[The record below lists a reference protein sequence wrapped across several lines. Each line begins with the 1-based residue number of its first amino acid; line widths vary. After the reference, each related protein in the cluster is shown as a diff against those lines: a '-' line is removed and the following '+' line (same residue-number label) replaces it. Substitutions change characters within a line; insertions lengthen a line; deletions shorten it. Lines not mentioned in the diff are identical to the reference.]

1 MFLFP
6 SDAST
11 EIMPR
16 ESRWEETWHASQRD
30 PCKQRHHNRPTL
42 TPGLEDCGY
51 LANVY
56 PKEHAR
62 WRCEGRL
69 LVFCAESS
77 GLGSFMKAFPAA
89 VVASILTERALILEC
104 PFDHQAVGIS
114 NRIGRFFRGANSID
128 WSAKGL
134 NLGDT
139 RCYPASTRSCVAN
152 KTVPQVHVPQFKT
165 PRYMYS
171 RDMVQGHKVEGKIVG
186 FHASEHTSID
196 KVLRG
201 GSQAGS
207 GAIIQGTLDN
217 ITNHFKFPSPCVS
230 RTFFQPT
237 DTLLGLQQRVVP
249 AGTPYMALHVRLGDG
264 SMANTSLAPND
275 NKWLWSTEARASAIR
290 QNPGAALACFAKRSA
305 QYGLKPL
312 VISDTPQVEH
322 IARKLGWLSSSAI
335 GRAVHLGMRAGPPG
349 YTFNDVTSDGDS
361 SKVFLDWWL
370 LAIAVRAMTFD
381 ASSFLF
387 TARWRNTSGQYYVA
401 MRNLTEIESCVTA
414 EEVAAV
420 VGICA
425 ELCNISQRTYSPR
438 FRGSAFIGDCRGCT

>member
-6 SDAST
+6 SDANT

-77 GLGSFMKAFPAA
+77 GLGSFMLAFPAA

-104 PFDHQAVGIS
+104 PFDHQAAGIS

-134 NLGDT
+134 HFGDT
-139 RCYPASTRSCVAN
+139 RCYPANTRSCVAN
-152 KTVPQVHVPQFKT
+152 KTVPQVHVPRSKT
-165 PRYMYS
+165 PRYWYS
-171 RDMVQGHKVEGKIVG
+171 RDMVQGHKVEGKVVG

-249 AGTPYMALHVRLGDG
+249 AGMQLSEALNIAQAIAAQAPMALV
-264 SMANTSLAPND
+264 AT
-275 NKWLWSTEARASAIR
+275 R
-290 QNPGAALACFAKRSA
+290 QNV
-305 QYGLKPL
+305 LKAVEEGPL
-312 VISDTPQVEH
+312 VAMHEFITVQ
-322 IARKLGWLSSSAI
+322 KTLSNSEDAKEGVQSFI
-335 GRAVHLGMRAGPPG
+335 EKRAA
-349 YTFNDVTSDGDS
+349 
-361 SKVFLDWWL
+361 K
-370 LAIAVRAMTFD
+370 
-381 ASSFLF
+381 F
-387 TARWRNTSGQYYVA
+387 TGK
-401 MRNLTEIESCVTA
+401 
-414 EEVAAV
+414 
-420 VGICA
+420 
-425 ELCNISQRTYSPR
+425 
-438 FRGSAFIGDCRGCT
+438 